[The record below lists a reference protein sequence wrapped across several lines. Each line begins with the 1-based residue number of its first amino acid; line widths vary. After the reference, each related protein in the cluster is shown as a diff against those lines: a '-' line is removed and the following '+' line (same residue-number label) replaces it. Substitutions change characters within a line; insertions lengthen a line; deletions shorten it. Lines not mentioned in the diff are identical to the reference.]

1 MALSDFF
8 STLRRRWVVV
18 AVMTVTGLG
27 LASAYASSRSPTYT
41 STARLYVSMATGT
54 SVNDSLQGA
63 LAAQQRI
70 ASYALVATGSTVAQR
85 VVDELGL
92 PLSAKELQGRLS
104 ATFPP
109 ATMLL
114 DISATDSTPE
124 QARRV
129 AEAAAVQFSRLVG
142 EMESTEANA
151 APRAKTTVIDPA
163 RTPTEPNGPGKTRFL
178 AVGLLVGFGAGC
190 LAALV
195 RDRLDRTIRTP
206 EQLARALPV
215 PVLATIP
222 EGSPDRGSH
231 VSILRARLLAAYSGG
246 DRMTVLFTSF
256 SERSAPCAA
265 VQVAKA
271 LARSG
276 RRVVLVDADISGGGL
291 SQRPGSHSS
300 PGVAEWLREEY
311 TPLDELPRVDAGFTL
326 LPLGAVDGATPHLLG
341 SEAFLDLLARLE
353 AGFDCIVVEASPVLA
368 DGAALVLSTHCDAT
382 VAVVE
387 LGTSSTTQ
395 IHDVWQWYSGAGG
408 GLVGVVG
415 VTAGIHRLL
424 PMKLR
429 RPATVKT
436 EVGLVHIP

>member
-1 MALSDFF
+1 MALSDIFK
-8 STLRRRWVVV
+8 TLRRRWVVV
-18 AVMTVTGLG
+18 VVMTLTALV
-27 LASAYASSRSPTYT
+27 LAGAYASSRATTYT
-41 STARLYVSMATGT
+41 STTRLYVSMATGT

-70 ASYALVATGSTVAQR
+70 ASYAQVATGSTVAQR
-85 VVDELGL
+85 VVDDLNL

-142 EMESTEANA
+142 EMETTAANA
-151 APRAKTTVIDPA
+151 APLAEATVIDPA
-163 RTPTEPNGPGKTRFL
+163 RTPTEPNGPSRTRLL

-195 RDRLDRTIRTP
+195 RDRLDGTIRTS

-222 EGSPDRGSH
+222 EGSPDRDRH
-231 VSILRARLLAAYSGG
+231 VSVLRARLLAAHGG
-246 DRMTVLFTSF
+246 GEGMAVLFTSF

-265 VQVAKA
+265 VLAAKA
-271 LARSG
+271 LAHSG
-276 RRVVLVDADISGGGL
+276 RRVVLVDADITGGGV
-291 SQRPGSHSS
+291 SQRLGTDSS

-311 TPLDELPRVDAGFTL
+311 TPLEELPSVDAGFTL
-326 LPLGAVDGATPHLLG
+326 LPLGAVDAGTPHLLE
-341 SEAFLDLLARLE
+341 SEAFSALLARLE
-353 AGFDCIVVEASPVLA
+353 TRFDCVVVDASPVLA
-368 DGAALVLSTHCDAT
+368 DGAALVLSNHCDAT

-387 LGTSSTTQ
+387 LGTSSTTRVR
-395 IHDVWQWYSGAGG
+395 DAWQWYSGAGG
-408 GLVGVVG
+408 RLIGVVG
-415 VTAGIHRLL
+415 VTAFTHRSL
-424 PMKLR
+424 PTGPP
-429 RPATVKT
+429 RPDTVET